1 MVGSERCLCAWR
13 FYVGNVGY
21 EIWGERPVLYIE
33 GDGQIDAEGLRIKL
47 RDVLSRH
54 EMPGR
59 IEMVKQIARTEN
71 GKIKR

>member
-1 MVGSERCLCAWR
+1 MCNSDSTAGDENR
-13 FYVGNVGY
+13 
-21 EIWGERPVLYIE
+21 GERPVLYIE
-33 GDGQIDAEGLRIKL
+33 GDGQIDAERLRTKL
-47 RDVLSRH
+47 KDVLARH